1 MQQLVDG
8 TLQVGRAV
16 SFVTEQD
23 DVGTDT
29 DAVPARPA
37 CQCVGASWATA
48 RQYPILCAATSPRW
62 VSSEETRQEQP
73 HETIRQNDR
82 KTAPHRSTNQLPE
95 DLATA
100 STTLKYN
107 RNRNDKHVKAQFI
120 NHNIENNNNNN
131 NNNDNQFNNIN
142 DYDEKE
148 T

>member
-48 RQYPILCAATSPRW
+48 RQYPILCAANRRVLALLGAIHLCQT
-62 VSSEETRQEQP
+62 TRAAGHVRE
-73 HETIRQNDR
+73 RQY
-82 KTAPHRSTNQLPE
+82 T
-95 DLATA
+95 
-100 STTLKYN
+100 
-107 RNRNDKHVKAQFI
+107 
-120 NHNIENNNNNN
+120 
-131 NNNDNQFNNIN
+131 
-142 DYDEKE
+142 
-148 T
+148 